1 MPSDFQLFTLLD
13 RDWAAF
19 GESREGR
26 AALSRWA
33 AAEPAL
39 SGFATLDELLE
50 ALRGRTQPSSR
61 DRRMLALLRLARQ
74 DPAARR
80 MALQV
85 TRPAL
90 SGIARQYFGR
100 WGASDASSAVIVAA
114 LERIAT
120 FPTDR
125 RHTNLAG
132 QIVRDTRHALFLD
145 LRRELAFEEAFDTP
159 RDVAEVEDLLVAPPD
174 RTAADRVAGMVT
186 DALSAGKITPKHA
199 RLVLDSRL
207 AGVPIEEIAAA
218 WNRPAQTVRR
228 MRQRVERV
236 LADMAVA

>member
-19 GESREGR
+19 GESREGT
-26 AALSRWA
+26 AALWRWA
-33 AAEPAL
+33 VAEPELA
-39 SGFATLDELLE
+39 GFAGLDELLE
-50 ALRGRTQPSSR
+50 ALRGRTKPTSR
-61 DRRMLALLRLARQ
+61 DQRMLALLRLARQ

-85 TRPAL
+85 IRPAL
-90 SGIARQYFGR
+90 SCIARQYFGR
-100 WGASDASSAVIVAA
+100 WGAADASSAVIVAA

-145 LRRELAFEEAFDTP
+145 LRKELDFEEAFDTP
-159 RDVAEVEDLLVAPPD
+159 RNVAEVEDLLVAPPD
-174 RTAADRVAGMVT
+174 RTAADRVAGMVN
-186 DALSAGKITPKHA
+186 DALTAGRITPKHA

-228 MRQRVERV
+228 MRQRVERI
-236 LADMAVA
+236 LADVAVA